1 MIPLTF
7 GVAILDELTR
17 HTHLKTH
24 DAALLLAAI
33 GTAYV
38 NLVMMVQVH
47 DVQPSSTGIAFAKNY
62 RLLVST
68 FPRGNGG
75 AA

>member
-47 DVQPSSTGIAFAKNY
+47 DVQPSSTGIAFG
-62 RLLVST
+62 LLVTT